1 MIDPV
6 EFDIERL
13 ANGKGYVVTGEI
25 TVAGRIAAED
35 FRQHCRTLKE
45 ANEHANEAALDM
57 LEALKRALFILE
69 SPVVSPYCT
78 PSTKAQPGTIEAV
91 RGAIAKAEGR

>member
-1 MIDPV
+1 LLRIFLVDALRKCAYNS
-6 EFDIERL
+6 FIN
-13 ANGKGYVVTGEI
+13 NGVTDM
-25 TVAGRIAAED
+25 T
-35 FRQHCRTLKE
+35 
-45 ANEHANEAALDM
+45 NEHANEAALDM

-91 RGAIAKAEGR
+91 RAAIAKAEGR

>member
-6 EFDIERL
+6 EFDIDRL

-25 TVAGRIAAED
+25 TLAGRIAAED

-45 ANEHANEAALDM
+45 AQALRLRMILVETEARAYVASM
-57 LEALKRALFILE
+57 AAAREAEARRIREARA
-69 SPVVSPYCT
+69 
-78 PSTKAQPGTIEAV
+78 A
-91 RGAIAKAEGR
+91 AKAAEPQQLNLF